1 MSKYERNGTDQ
12 LNVLN
17 KQTNVTLILIRSN
30 QNYSITLQEK
40 QNVVRQV
47 RSYFTAKKFKTKVIN
62 TN

>member
-17 KQTNVTLILIRSN
+17 EQNNVTLILIRSN

-47 RSYFTAKKFKTKVIN
+47 KSYFTAKKPITKVIN

>member
-17 KQTNVTLILIRSN
+17 KQNIVTLILIRSN

-47 RSYFTAKKFKTKVIN
+47 KSYFTAKKPITKVIN

>member
-17 KQTNVTLILIRSN
+17 KQNNVTLILIRSN

-47 RSYFTAKKFKTKVIN
+47 KSYFTAKKLITKVIN

>member
-17 KQTNVTLILIRSN
+17 KQNIVTLILIRSN

-40 QNVVRQV
+40 QNGVRQV
-47 RSYFTAKKFKTKVIN
+47 KSYFTAKKLITKVIN

>member
-47 RSYFTAKKFKTKVIN
+47 RSYFTAKKLKTKVIN

>member
-17 KQTNVTLILIRSN
+17 EQNNVTLILIRSN

-47 RSYFTAKKFKTKVIN
+47 KSYFTAKKLITKVIN

>member
-30 QNYSITLQEK
+30 QNYGITLQEK

-47 RSYFTAKKFKTKVIN
+47 RSYFTAKKLKTKVIN

>member
-17 KQTNVTLILIRSN
+17 EQNNVTLILIRSN

-47 RSYFTAKKFKTKVIN
+47 KSYFTAKKLIIKVIN